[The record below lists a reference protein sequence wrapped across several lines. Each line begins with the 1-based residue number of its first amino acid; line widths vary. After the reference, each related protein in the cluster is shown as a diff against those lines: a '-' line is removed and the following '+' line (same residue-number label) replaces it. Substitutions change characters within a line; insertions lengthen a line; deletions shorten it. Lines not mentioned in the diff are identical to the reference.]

1 MSRKVK
7 PSMDKIVGDAMR
19 KVLQPKA
26 PRKRRAKS
34 EADLW
39 YEEMK
44 SGFVEHGSEDLKS
57 ARAKMAAPP
66 VEETDTTSKK
76 VLKG

>member
-7 PSMDKIVGDAMR
+7 PSLDKIVA
-19 KVLQPKA
+19 KA
-26 PRKRRAKS
+26 FREKLPRKRRAKS

-44 SGFVEHGSEDLKS
+44 RGFVEHGSEDLKS